1 MRRFIA
7 LAALL
12 LAPVVLSG
20 CGSDSGIEEPG
31 PSVVGVYA
39 LTSFDGAPLPVTLI
53 AGDPKLEVVSDEITL
68 AAGGAFT
75 QATSLRWTEGGVAST
90 QSHVEIGT
98 YTASGSTL
106 SFRFSSDNSTGS
118 ATVSGRNFTIVS
130 VNAFASSSQVLSPVT
145 SCSVSRPCT
154 R

>member
-31 PSVVGVYA
+31 PSVVGTYA
-39 LTSFDGAPLPVTLI
+39 LASINGSPLPVTLI
-53 AGDPKLEVVSDEITL
+53 AGDPKLEVLSDEITF
-68 AAGGAFT
+68 APRGTFT

-90 QSHVEIGT
+90 ESHVEIGT
-98 YTASGSTL
+98 YTVSGSTL

-118 ATVSGRNFTIVS
+118 ATVSGSGFAIVS
-130 VNAFASSSQVLSPVT
+130 DGSTLIYVRS
-145 SCSVSRPCT
+145 
-154 R
+154 